1 VAERLAAPDP
11 AEAPLAAEAIE
22 ARLDE
27 HLDLVLSSRRTA
39 AGPARELAAF
49 SRAEQEL
56 VLRWVA
62 VLAAAHA
69 ELAYQ
74 FASLAPRALVLMD
87 ETGVEAWARQAM
99 DTYDRA
105 GLYPAVAALK
115 EVEAF
120 AERARARAAGLAL
133 EEVAGVLER
142 LVQGL
147 GGRPLKVEAAEGGA
161 RPWTDTET
169 LRLPPVLGL
178 LPGREEN
185 FRLYKAMAVTLW
197 AQGWFGTWRAGLAE
211 RLAGAAPAVVAL
223 YEACEALRLEA
234 CLGRLLP
241 GVRRELAALGEALG
255 AAPLPAPWDEA
266 ARRLAAPEAS
276 AADSLAL
283 AEAWAGRVA
292 PPPPR
297 PWQGEARPAEVAA
310 VQAARIE
317 RERGELRRALAA
329 LAEEQRGPV
338 ADPIR
343 LEAAP
348 FRLER
353 VEDPVLPEGFTFRL
367 ELDGQPLEP
376 PDEVRGLMASIVQD
390 LGEIPEEYLVPAGPG
405 EYDAE
410 ARPPERDPRDVWKG
424 MYHEE
429 GACLYDEWDHR
440 RGHYR
445 KRWCVLR
452 ELDVHPVRDGFVER
466 TLRRHR
472 GLVASLRRTF
482 EVLRGEDRLLRRQ
495 PEGEEVDIDALV
507 EAHADAATGR
517 EMTDRLFMRKRREER
532 SIAVMFMVDMSGS
545 TKGWIND
552 AEREALVLL
561 CEALEALGDRYAIYG
576 FSGMTRKRCELFRI
590 KRFDEPYSEEV
601 RARIS
606 GIRPQDYT
614 RMGVAIRHLARMLR
628 EVEARTKLLIT
639 LSDGKPDDFDG
650 YRGAYGIEDTRMALI
665 EAKREGIH
673 PFCITIDREAREYL
687 PHMYGAV
694 NYVIVDDVR
703 RLPFKVSDIYRRLTS

>member
-1 VAERLAAPDP
+1 MAAVPPP
-11 AEAPLAAEAIE
+11 AARALEGEPLSAAAIE

-74 FASLAPRALVLMD
+74 FASLAPRALRLMD
-87 ETGVEAWARQAM
+87 EAGVEAWVRQAM
-99 DTYDRA
+99 DTYDSA
-105 GLYPAVAALK
+105 GLYPAVAALR

-142 LVQGL
+142 YVRGL
-147 GGRPLKVEAAEGGA
+147 GGRPLKVEAGEA
-161 RPWTDTET
+161 PWTDTET
-169 LRLPPVLGL
+169 LHLPPVLGVL
-178 LPGREEN
+178 GDREGN
-185 FRLYKAMAVTLW
+185 FRLYKAMAVCLW
-197 AQGWFGTWRAGLAE
+197 AQCWFGTWRAPLLA
-211 RLAGAAPAVVAL
+211 RLREAGAEAAAL
-223 YEACEALRLEA
+223 YAALEALRLEA
-234 CLGRLLP
+234 RLARALP
-241 GVRRELAALGEALG
+241 GARRELDTLAAALAV
-255 AAPLPAPWDEA
+255 APWPEPWPEA
-266 ARRLAAPEAS
+266 ARRLAAPEAT
-276 AADSLAL
+276 AADSLELAL
-283 AEAWAGRVA
+283 AWAGRVA
-292 PPPPR
+292 LPPPR
-297 PWQGEARPAEVAA
+297 PWEGPPRPEAVAA
-310 VQAARIE
+310 VLEARLE
-317 RERGELRRALAA
+317 RERRSLRRELAA
-329 LAEEQRGPV
+329 LAEEQRGAVPDPV
-338 ADPIR
+338 R

-348 FRLER
+348 FTLER
-353 VEDPVLPEGFTFRL
+353 IEDPAAPEGFTFRL
-367 ELDGQPLEP
+367 ELDGQPIEP
-376 PDEVRGLMASIVQD
+376 PEEVRGLLTSIVQD

-405 EYDAE
+405 EYDAG
-410 ARPPERDPRDVWKG
+410 AQPAGRDPRDVWKG

-429 GACLYDEWDHR
+429 GAHLHDEWDYR

-482 EVLRGEDRLLRRQ
+482 EALRGEDRLLRRQ

-507 EAHADAATGR
+507 EAYADAATGQ
-517 EMTDRLFMRKRREER
+517 EMTDRLFVRKRREER
-532 SIAVMFMVDMSGS
+532 NIAVLFMVDMSGS

-561 CEALEALGDRYAIYG
+561 CESLETLGDRYAIYG
-576 FSGMTRKRCELFRI
+576 FSGMTRKRCELYRI
-590 KRFDEPYSEEV
+590 KRFDEPYSDEV

-614 RMGVAIRHLARMLR
+614 RMGVAIRHLTGMLR
-628 EVEARTKLLIT
+628 EVEARTKLLVT

-650 YRGAYGIEDTRMALI
+650 YRGTYGIEDTRMALV
-665 EAKREGIH
+665 EARREGIH
-673 PFCITIDREAREYL
+673 PFCITIDREARDYL
-687 PHMYGAV
+687 PHLYGPA
-694 NYVIVDDVR
+694 NYVVVDEVR
-703 RLPFKVSDIYRRLTS
+703 KLPFKVSDVYRKLTS

>member
-1 VAERLAAPDP
+1 MAAVPPP
-11 AEAPLAAEAIE
+11 AARAPEGEPLSAAAIE

-74 FASLAPRALVLMD
+74 FASLAPRALRLMD
-87 ETGVEAWARQAM
+87 EAGVEAWVRQAM
-99 DTYDRA
+99 DTYDGA
-105 GLYPAVAALK
+105 GLYPAVAALR

-142 LVQGL
+142 YVRGL
-147 GGRPLKVEAAEGGA
+147 GGRPLKVEAGEA
-161 RPWTDTET
+161 PWTDTET
-169 LRLPPVLGL
+169 LHLPPVLGVL
-178 LPGREEN
+178 GDREGN
-185 FRLYKAMAVTLW
+185 FRLYKAMAVCLW
-197 AQGWFGTWRAGLAE
+197 AQCWFGTWRAPLVA
-211 RLAGAAPAVVAL
+211 RLRGAGAEAAAL
-223 YEACEALRLEA
+223 YAALEALRLEA
-234 CLGRLLP
+234 RLARALP
-241 GVRRELAALGEALG
+241 GARRELDALAAALAV
-255 AAPLPAPWDEA
+255 APWPEPWPEA
-266 ARRLAAPEAS
+266 ARRLAAPEAT
-276 AADSLAL
+276 AADSLELAL
-283 AEAWAGRVA
+283 AWAGRVA

-297 PWQGEARPAEVAA
+297 PWEGPPRPEAVAATLEARL
-310 VQAARIE
+310 E
-317 RERGELRRALAA
+317 RERRTLRRELAA
-329 LAEEQRGPV
+329 LAEEQRGAVPDPV
-338 ADPIR
+338 R

-348 FRLER
+348 FALER
-353 VEDPVLPEGFTFRL
+353 IEDPAAPEGFTFRL
-367 ELDGQPLEP
+367 ELDGQPIEP
-376 PDEVRGLMASIVQD
+376 PEEVRGLLTSIVQD

-405 EYDAE
+405 EYDAG
-410 ARPPERDPRDVWKG
+410 AQPAGRDPRDVWKG

-429 GACLYDEWDHR
+429 GAHLHDEWDYR

-482 EVLRGEDRLLRRQ
+482 EALRGEDRLLRRQ

-507 EAHADAATGR
+507 EAYADAATGQ
-517 EMTDRLFMRKRREER
+517 EMTDRLFVRKRREER
-532 SIAVMFMVDMSGS
+532 NIAVLFMVDMSGS

-561 CEALEALGDRYAIYG
+561 CESLETLGDRYAIYG
-576 FSGMTRKRCELFRI
+576 FSGMTRKRCELYRI
-590 KRFDEPYSEEV
+590 KRFDEPYSDEV

-614 RMGVAIRHLARMLR
+614 RMGVAIRHLTGMLR
-628 EVEARTKLLIT
+628 EVEARTKLLVT

-650 YRGAYGIEDTRMALI
+650 YRGTYGIEDTRMALV
-665 EAKREGIH
+665 EARREGIH
-673 PFCITIDREAREYL
+673 PFCITIDREARDYL
-687 PHMYGAV
+687 PHLYGPA
-694 NYVIVDDVR
+694 NYVVVDEVR
-703 RLPFKVSDIYRRLTS
+703 KLPFKVSDVYRKLTS